1 MKTTIQE
8 IKKEHQD
15 RMKIHQ
21 PRWQR
26 IVLLGVLGYE
36 AAGCLVGASLLIAA
50 PDGSLMDMPVT
61 IMNGFFPDFL
71 IPGIILF
78 GLGILNTLS
87 FRSVLRM
94 THIDWVMAGLGLG
107 GLSVWF
113 VVEIAILQE
122 LHWLHFMWG
131 FPVLLGLV
139 VTIPLVVLRNDS
151 ITMRKALLACG
162 ILSSLWYLGINIY
175 VPLQYEGYSML
186 SQAVSELSAIGAPT
200 RVLWDLVVMLYPLLF
215 AAFGWGVWQSATGN
229 RPLRIAGALIIVYCL
244 LNFYWPPMHQR
255 EVIATGGGTLT
266 DSLHIVW
273 TLMTLIFMTM
283 LMAFGAA
290 AIRKKFGLY
299 TIATFVVFLVF
310 GVLTFMESAGME
322 ANRPTP
328 WMGLWERIN
337 ISAFM
342 LWVIVF
348 AIILL
353 RGYGASNSRKS
364 TLPFEKK
371 TNISKHGLSQSG
383 RGVI

>member
-87 FRSVLRM
+87 FRSVLRK
-94 THIDWVMAGLGLG
+94 THTDWVMAGLGLG

-186 SQAVSELSAIGAPT
+186 SQTISELSAIGAPT
-200 RVLWDLVVMLYPLLF
+200 RVLWDLVVMLNPLLF

-229 RPLRIAGALIIVYCL
+229 RPLRISGALIIVYCL

-255 EVIATGGGTLT
+255 EVIATGGETLT

-273 TLMTLIFMTM
+273 ALMTLFFMTM

-290 AIRKKFGLY
+290 AKGKKFGLY

-322 ANRPTP
+322 LNRPTP
-328 WMGLWERIN
+328 
-337 ISAFM
+337 
-342 LWVIVF
+342 
-348 AIILL
+348 
-353 RGYGASNSRKS
+353 
-364 TLPFEKK
+364 
-371 TNISKHGLSQSG
+371 
-383 RGVI
+383 